1 LILCCEEVSIARFP
15 DDKKREDLKKRRSD
29 GLILLMLG
37 AIAFIVIGS
46 AWRHVSPIE
55 MGDFKVVYYS
65 ARCLLQ
71 HSDPYSQSDVLS
83 VYQTEGRER
92 SDEPVLDR
100 QVKTRFFY
108 PPTAFIFT
116 LPFAFAGF
124 VLGKLI
130 WTMLLGASL
139 IVAATLVWDIG
150 ADFAPLLSGTLSGFL
165 LMNSFWLFM
174 VGNAAGIAVSMC
186 VIAVWCF
193 YRDRFAWL
201 GVICLALSLALKP
214 NDSGLVWL
222 FLLLAGSTY
231 RKRAIQSVAVLA
243 VLTLPIIVWVTHVSP
258 HWPAELSANMSSF
271 SVIGGIVDPAATGMA
286 GRNMDSLVQ
295 LQSAVS
301 IFCTSPHTYDL
312 ITYAIC
318 APVVLVWAFV
328 TLRDQTSDAG
338 MWLSLATAAP
348 LSMLPT
354 YHFQHDA
361 KLLLLTIPACS
372 ILWSKRG
379 LLGRLSLIVTG
390 AGILLNG
397 DIFSAARILL
407 TRGILVPQPT
417 FASRLITMVL
427 TRPAP
432 LILLTMTVF
441 YLGVYAKFAFS
452 RNSPSG
458 FENFPQ
464 EREKPKS
471 TRQSANYVAPVKKL
485 VERFYSYLLRSPAER
500 EQSI

>member
-1 LILCCEEVSIARFP
+1 LT
-15 DDKKREDLKKRRSD
+15 KRRPD
-29 GLILLMLG
+29 GLIFLILG

-71 HSDPYSQSDVLS
+71 HGDPYRQNDVLS
-83 VYQTEGRER
+83 VYQAEGRER
-92 SDEPVLDR
+92 SNEPALDR

-116 LPFAFAGF
+116 LPFAFVGF
-124 VLGKLI
+124 AAGKLI
-130 WTMLLGASL
+130 WTILLCASL
-139 IVAATLVWDIG
+139 IVAAMLVWDIS
-150 ADFAPLLSGTLSGFL
+150 ADFAPLISGALSGLL

-174 VGNAAGIAVSMC
+174 IGNSAGIAISLC
-186 VIAVWCF
+186 VTAVWCF
-193 YRDRFAWL
+193 YRGRFAWL

-222 FLLLAGSTY
+222 FLLLAGSHFG
-231 RKRAIQSVAVLA
+231 KRAMQSLA
-243 VLTLPIIVWVTHVSP
+243 LLVILSLPIILWVTHVSP
-258 HWPAELSANMSSF
+258 NWAAELSANMSSL
-271 SVIGGIVDPAATGMA
+271 SGIGSIVDPAATGMA

-295 LQSAVS
+295 LQSSVS
-301 IFCTSPHTYDL
+301 IFFPDPRTYDL
-312 ITYAIC
+312 IVYAIC
-318 APVVLVWAFV
+318 APLVLVWAFV
-328 TLRDQTSDAG
+328 TIRYQPSGAG
-338 MWLSLATAAP
+338 VWLAVATAAP

-361 KLLLLTIPACS
+361 KLLLLTIPACA

-379 LLGRLSLIVTG
+379 LLGWLSLIVTG

-397 DIFSAARILL
+397 DIFSAMRILL

-417 FASRLITMVL
+417 FASRLTTMVL

-432 LILLTMTVF
+432 LILLTTTIF
-441 YLGVYAKFAFS
+441 YLVIYMKFAF
-452 RNSPSG
+452 NGTSPSG
-458 FENFPQ
+458 VEKIPP
-464 EREKPKS
+464 EREESKS
-471 TRQSANYVAPVKKL
+471 VPAK
-485 VERFYSYLLRSPAER
+485 PAER
-500 EQSI
+500 SYSFVAMRSAAEREPSV